1 MRNNTLHKTF
11 VLDTNVLIQSPY
23 SLLSFE
29 ENELVLPLVCLEE
42 LDNLKTDEG
51 ERGSN
56 ARECIRFLE
65 RLRLSGN
72 LLEGVPLSN
81 GGTLRIEQNYT
92 NIALPG
98 DFQESKHDNRLL
110 KVCKGLSDQSLPV
123 ILVTKDILLRLK
135 AQLIGLEAQ
144 DFTTEQAPAPAE
156 QYSGRAQV
164 YTADEKLSALKKK
177 GLATEEVYTLI
188 NGERKPFL
196 PVVNQFLIVHSEENE
211 RKTILARY
219 DGKRIEPLR
228 YVRKEP
234 FGVKPRNVGQYFLQ
248 EALLTSA
255 DEAPLVIVKGT
266 AGTAKTFYSLAV
278 GMEEMLETDPRA
290 YRKILLTRP
299 NVQFDEDIGFLP
311 GSEQEKIA
319 PFLRPAIDNLEL
331 LVDRNEKERY
341 KSEKELRGKIDEL
354 FDRGIITAEAMN
366 FIRGRTITHTY
377 LIIDEAQNLT
387 PKQAKG
393 LITRVGK
400 GTKIILLGDP
410 QQIDHPLL
418 DERTNGLSYAS
429 ERMKGSR
436 FCWQIT
442 MLQDECERSALAADA
457 ANKM

>member
-1 MRNNTLHKTF
+1 MVKTF

-29 ENELVLPLVCLEE
+29 ENNLVLPIVCLEE
-42 LDNLKTDEG
+42 LDALKSDEG

-72 LLEGVPLSN
+72 LLEGVPLQN

-92 NIALPG
+92 NIALPC
-98 DFQESKHDNRLL
+98 DFHESKHDNRLL
-110 KVCKGLSDQSLPV
+110 KVCKGIADQKLPV

-156 QYSGRAQV
+156 QYSGRTEV
-164 YTADEKLSALKKK
+164 YTSDDKLNTLKKK
-177 GLATEEVYTLI
+177 GLDADDVYLLVE
-188 NGERKPFL
+188 GERKPFTH
-196 PVVNQFLIVHSEENE
+196 VVNQFIIVHSEENE

-219 DGKRIEPLR
+219 EGKRIESLQFI
-228 YVRKEP
+228 RKEP

-248 EALLTSA
+248 EALMMSA
-255 DEAPLVIVKGT
+255 DDAPLVIVKGA

-278 GMEEMLETDPRA
+278 GLEKVLESDPRE

-341 KSEKELRGKIDEL
+341 KNERELRGKIDEL

-377 LIIDEAQNLT
+377 LVIDEAQNLT

-436 FCWQIT
+436 YCWQIT
-442 MLQDECERSALAADA
+442 MLPEECERSALAADA